1 MSKKT
6 TVSGILLVLLVLA
19 TTPLLGTDNV
29 SFLKWWL
36 MTLVLGIGFYP
47 AAAALFPR
55 FHDRGWMFSKVLG
68 IVVSGFAVFALGS
81 FGLVPFTAPV
91 CLITVGVLILASWI
105 FGCFKVRVHAPE
117 IDFLMMEEVLFFA
130 FFLLWTYLAGF
141 HPEAHGT
148 EKFMDYGFMKAMM
161 RSTAV
166 PAEDLWYSGS
176 GINYY
181 YGGQFYAVFL
191 TKITFTD
198 VKQTY
203 HLMRTMVASFAFV
216 LPFSITYHLA
226 ESRACHRIRKEGGNK
241 SQIAPVLGGL
251 LSGGAVSLAGNM
263 HYVIYGC
270 IRQWLGLNE
279 SAYWFPSSTRY
290 IGYDPLVEND
300 RTIHEFP
307 SYSFVLGDLHAHVV
321 NVMFV
326 LLVLGLL
333 YSYVKNTCRDPEK
346 EWKWSLKDVLL
357 QPQIIA
363 AGFLIGVFHWSN
375 YWDFVIYFVVI
386 AGFSLYGALYRYHA
400 RAKETIGTV
409 LLQAAEAFAI
419 GTVVALPFTMKFET
433 MVSGVGIARHHSM
446 LYQLAI
452 LWGLPTVLVVLFIAA
467 VLLAWR
473 KNCHLPGMERQGQIV
488 LADRKTQ
495 EEVEEQAV
503 ALILGENKPEPGEKE
518 TAEKPKKVSA
528 FCNFW
533 REIAVSD
540 MVIGILGLCAIGL
553 IIIPELVYVRDIY
566 EESYARSNTMFK
578 LTYQAFILFG
588 ICMSYIR
595 GSCSGKKSGFCR
607 CSAES
612 GWYCFYGRS
621 AILERA
627 CTPGSEMF
635 SICPSTADSMRQRIW
650 KMSFPRTQVPS
661 AGWMKQ

>member
-203 HLMRTMVASFAFV
+203 HLTRTMVASFAFV

-226 ESRACHRIRKEGGNK
+226 ESRACHCIRKEGGNK

-386 AGFSLYGALYRYHA
+386 AGFALYGALYRYHA

-409 LLQAAEAFAI
+409 LLQAAEVFAI

-433 MVSGVGIARHHSM
+433 MVSGVGIAKHHSI

-488 LADRKTQ
+488 LADGKTQ
-495 EEVEEQAV
+495 EEVEERYGDRYFRPLCHRPYHHSGA
-503 ALILGENKPEPGEKE
+503 
-518 TAEKPKKVSA
+518 
-528 FCNFW
+528 
-533 REIAVSD
+533 R
-540 MVIGILGLCAIGL
+540 LCARYLRRIVCALQHDVQADVSGIYPVRYL
-553 IIIPELVYVRDIY
+553 HELHHHAVPALEKRADSAGVRRNRAGTAFMDVRLFWN
-566 EESYARSNTMFK
+566 ERVLLVRKCFRSVRVPRTR
-578 LTYQAFILFG
+578 
-588 ICMSYIR
+588 CDSV
-595 GSCSGKKSGFCR
+595 SGKCLFRGRR
-607 CSAES
+607 CHP
-612 GWYCFYGRS
+612 
-621 AILERA
+621 L
-627 CTPGSEMF
+627 
-635 SICPSTADSMRQRIW
+635 
-650 KMSFPRTQVPS
+650 
-661 AGWMKQ
+661 AG